1 MLGCTVQED
10 LLAEGEDRDPQGDD
24 PNTKLDNILGLVLV
38 INLKEGHV

>member
-10 LLAEGEDRDPQGDD
+10 LLAEGEDGDPHGDH
-24 PNTKLDNILGLVLV
+24 PNTQLDNILGLVLV